1 MQKTSRRNFLRT
13 MILGGI
19 VLQIPFVFSC
29 NSSDLKALQIKI
41 NNNLFS
47 INTELLQQLLNILFP
62 KSTIAPSALELKAD
76 IYYLWYLQDNRL
88 KPKKRE
94 YLVYGLDKIQKYAI
108 DNLDSNFIDL
118 PLQKQEEI
126 IKFISTT
133 KWGKNYLSS
142 LMTIIFEA
150 MFANPVYESNPD
162 KIGWQWLNFKGGYPE
177 PSIRNRYPEIL
188 NLHKTLS
195 HEQ

>member
-1 MQKTSRRNFLRT
+1 MQNTSRRNFLRT

-19 VLQIPFVFSC
+19 ALQIPFVFSC
-29 NSSDLKALQIKI
+29 SSNDLKAIQIEI

-62 KSTIAPSALELKAD
+62 KSTIAPCALDLKAD

-88 KPKKRE
+88 KPKNRE
-94 YLVYGLDKIQKYAI
+94 YLVFGLDKIQKYTL
-108 DNLDSNFIDL
+108 DNLNSSFTDL
-118 PLQKQEEI
+118 ANDEQKEV
-126 IKFISTT
+126 IKYISTT

-150 MFANPVYESNPD
+150 MFANPIYECNPD
-162 KIGWQWLNFKGGYPE
+162 RIGWQWLNFKGGYPE

-188 NLHKTLS
+188 NLHQMPS